1 MTAFLLFLRSPLA
14 KYGIV
19 IALVLGS
26 LYAIYHKGYN
36 EGEAD
41 TKVKWMAENEAKR
54 VAIEKVIKSVKA
66 LQEQVNIRTEI
77 QYVEKVKV
85 ITKKGETIYE
95 KIPEIITVK
104 DDSACKL
111 NIGTIRLL
119 DFAAESDSHNTTLP
133 DTTDP
138 TNADPAAATI
148 SDVAKSVTSNYQ
160 TYHQVAAQ
168 LTSLQEW
175 IKAQQQQTK

>member
-1 MTAFLLFLRSPLA
+1 MIAFLTFLRSPFA
-14 KYGIV
+14 KYAAV
-19 IALVLGS
+19 ALLLFS
-26 LYAIYHKGYN
+26 AIYTVYNKGYN

-41 TKVKWMAENEAKR
+41 TKIKWMAENEAKR
-54 VAIEKVIKSVKA
+54 IAIEKVITNVKA
-66 LQEQVNIRTEI
+66 LQEAVNKSSEI

-85 ITKKGETIYE
+85 ITKKGDTIYE

-104 DDSACKL
+104 DDSMCRL
-111 NIGTIRLL
+111 NVGTIRLL
-119 DFAAESDSHNTTLP
+119 DFAAEANSHNTTLP
-133 DTTDP
+133 DATDP

-148 SDVAKSVTSNYQ
+148 SDVTRSVTSNYQ

-175 IKAQQQQTK
+175 IKAQQTK